1 MTALITRRLRVIGV
15 ALKKAFQGGADVVA
29 GPRSRLVEEFRGAS
43 IRERRA
49 TQATLDQRVQ
59 VR

>member
-1 MTALITRRLRVIGV
+1 MITRRLRVIGV

-29 GPRSRLVEEFRGAS
+29 GPRSRLIEEFRGAS